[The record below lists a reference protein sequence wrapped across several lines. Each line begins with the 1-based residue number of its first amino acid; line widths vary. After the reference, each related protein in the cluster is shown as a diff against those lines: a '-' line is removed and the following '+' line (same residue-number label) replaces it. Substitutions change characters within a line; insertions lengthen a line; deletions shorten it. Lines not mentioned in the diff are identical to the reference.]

1 MRRERHTRLRFKR
14 GFTMFDKF
22 TDKARRVMSLAQ
34 EEARALG
41 QMYVGTEHLLLA
53 LIKEGGGIAAQALEK
68 LDVTYDEAVE
78 IIKQI
83 TERAS
88 EPVPGGHIPFT
99 PRAKRVLEG
108 AYRETMSR
116 GQTYISTEHLLL
128 GIVREG
134 NGVAMETLSRMGV
147 SGDAVRNAV
156 NELVAKNTPK
166 DDKGPQVQEV
176 RIGPDGVTVGPSRQ
190 QQSSGDDGSVLEQ
203 FGRNLTKLAAEDK
216 LDPVIGR
223 DLEVERVMQV
233 LARRQKNNPL
243 ILGDPGVGKTAIV
256 EGLAQLVAAGTVPDM
271 LRGKQIWTLDVA
283 ALVAGSKYRGEFEDR
298 LKKVIAEVQK
308 NGNVILFIDEIHT
321 IIGAGSA
328 EGSIDAASIL
338 KPPLSRG
345 EIQVIGA
352 TTADEYRKHIEKDS
366 ALERRFQP
374 VSVNEP
380 SVADTLA
387 IINGLEDR
395 YEKHHHVHYTPEAL
409 EAAVLLSDR
418 YIQDRFLPDKAI
430 DVIDEAGAR
439 TRVHKM
445 TLPPEI
451 AEVDEQLADVRTDK
465 HAAAAAQEFE
475 EAARLRDREK
485 ELVARRSELEDAWHK
500 RLDENVVTVDESVI
514 ADVVS
519 SITGVPVSNLTEAEA
534 SKLLRCEDVLHERVV
549 GQQEAVSAVARAIRR
564 SRSPLKDP
572 RRPGG
577 SFIFLG
583 PSGVGKTEL
592 AKSLA
597 EFLFG
602 SEEALTSFDMSE
614 FMERHT
620 VSKLVGA
627 PPGYVGYDEGG
638 ELTKAVRRRP
648 YSVVLFDEIEK
659 AHPDV
664 FNILLQILDEGRLT
678 DGQGRKVDFS
688 NTVIIMTS
696 NVGAREIA
704 QPGTMGFG
712 SGASQ
717 LDDTEIKSRAM
728 SELKKLFRPEFLNR
742 VDEIVVFKSLT
753 GDQVRNIVDLMI
765 RDLRDRLIGQG
776 MSIELTDAAKDL
788 LAKEGTDP
796 VYGAR
801 PLRRA
806 IQTLVEDPL
815 AEQLLESKWVAG
827 DIVRVDVGEDNKLTF
842 SKGVGEIPKRVER
855 EHMELPSARHSWG
868 APSDGSSSASGPG
881 KGSGSSHN
889 AGGTDLAVAGD

>member
-1 MRRERHTRLRFKR
+1 
-14 GFTMFDKF
+14 MFDKF
-22 TDKARRVMSLAQ
+22 TDKARKVMSLAQ
-34 EEARALG
+34 DEARALG
-41 QMYVGTEHLLLA
+41 QMYVGTEHLLLG
-53 LIKEGGGIAAQALEK
+53 LIKEGDGIAAKALAK
-68 LDVTYDEAVE
+68 LDVSYDELVDT
-78 IIKQI
+78 IKEI
-83 TERAS
+83 TERSS

-116 GQTYISTEHLLL
+116 GATYISTEHLLL

-134 NGVAMETLSRMGV
+134 NGVAMEALSRLGV

-156 NELVAKNTPK
+156 NELIDKSKPS
-166 DDKGPQVQEV
+166 DDSASQVQEV
-176 RIGPDGVTVGPSRQ
+176 RIGPDGVTVGPARQ
-190 QQSSGDDGSVLEQ
+190 QQGSDDASMLEKY
-203 FGRNLTKLAAEDK
+203 GRNLTALAAEGK

-256 EGLAQLVAAGTVPDM
+256 EGLAQLIAAGTVPDM
-271 LRGKQIWTLDVA
+271 LRNKQIWTLDVA

-308 NGNVILFIDEIHT
+308 NGDVILFIDEMHT

-374 VSVNEP
+374 VNVNEP
-380 SVADTLA
+380 SIADTLA
-387 IINGLEDR
+387 IIRGLEGR
-395 YEKHHHVHYTPEAL
+395 YEKHHHVRYTQAAL
-409 EAAVLLSDR
+409 EAAVTLSDR

-451 AEVDEQLADVRTDK
+451 ADVDEKLARVRADK
-465 HAAAAAQEFE
+465 QAAATAQEFE
-475 EAARLRDREK
+475 EAAKLRDQEK
-485 ELVARRSELEDAWHK
+485 ELIARRSELEDAWHK
-500 RLDENVVTVDESVI
+500 RMDENVVTVDANDI

-519 SITGVPVSNLTEAEA
+519 SITGVPVSNLSEAEA
-534 SKLLRCEDVLHERVV
+534 SKLLRCEEVLHQRVI
-549 GQQEAVSAVARAIRR
+549 GQDEAVSAVARAIRR

-602 SEEALTSFDMSE
+602 SEEALITFDMSE
-614 FMERHT
+614 FMEKYA

-704 QPGTMGFG
+704 KPGAMGFG
-712 SGASQ
+712 SNASQ
-717 LDDTEIKSRAM
+717 LSDKEIKSRAM
-728 SELKKLFRPEFLNR
+728 GELKKLFRPEFLNR
-742 VDEIVVFKSLT
+742 VDEIVVFKSLAK
-753 GDQVRNIVDLMI
+753 DQIRGIVDLMV
-765 RDLRDRLIGQG
+765 RELRNRLIGEG

-788 LAKEGTDP
+788 IAKEGTDP
-796 VYGAR
+796 IYGAR

-815 AEQLLESKWVAG
+815 AEQLLEGSWKAG
-827 DIVRVDVGEDNKLTF
+827 DIVLVDVGEDGKLAF
-842 SKGVGEIPKRVER
+842 SKGAGEIPERTER
-855 EHMELPSARHSWG
+855 EHLELPSARRTWG
-868 APSDGSSSASGPG
+868 APGG
-881 KGSGSSHN
+881 GSGS
-889 AGGTDLAVAGD
+889 GGSSRSTGGADLAAAGN

>member
-1 MRRERHTRLRFKR
+1 MAGPLGLAMLHKGEPH
-14 GFTMFDKF
+14 MFDKF
-22 TDKARRVMSLAQ
+22 TDKARKVMSLAQ
-34 EEARALG
+34 DEARALG

-53 LIKEGGGIAAQALEK
+53 LIKQGDGIAAQALAK

-78 IIKQI
+78 TIKQI
-83 TERAS
+83 TERAN

-116 GQTYISTEHLLL
+116 GATYISTEHLLL

-156 NELVAKNTPK
+156 GELMDKSADK
-166 DDKGPQVQEV
+166 DDASSQAQEV
-176 RIGPDGVTVGPSRQ
+176 RIGPDGVTVGPARQ
-190 QQSSGDDGSVLEQ
+190 QQSNGDDPSMLEQ
-203 FGRNLTKLAAEDK
+203 YGRNLTKLAADGK

-223 DLEVERVMQV
+223 DREVERIMQV

-243 ILGDPGVGKTAIV
+243 ILGDPGVGKTAVV
-256 EGLAQLVAAGTVPDM
+256 EGLAQLIAAGTVPEM

-298 LKKVIAEVQK
+298 LKKVLAEVQAD
-308 NGNVILFIDEIHT
+308 GNVILFIDEMHT

-352 TTADEYRKHIEKDS
+352 TTAEEYRKHIEKDS

-374 VSVNEP
+374 VNVNEP

-387 IINGLEDR
+387 IIHGLQSR
-395 YEKHHHVHYTPEAL
+395 YEKHHHVRYTDEAL
-409 EAAVLLSDR
+409 EAAVTLSDR

-445 TLPPEI
+445 KLPPEI
-451 AEVDEQLADVRTDK
+451 SEVDEQLKRVRADK
-465 HAAAAAQEFE
+465 QAAATAQEFE
-475 EAARLRDREK
+475 EAAKLRDREK
-485 ELVARRSELEDAWHK
+485 ELVAKRSELEDAWHK
-500 RLDENVVTVDESVI
+500 RLDENVVTVGANDI

-519 SITGVPVSNLTEAEA
+519 SITGVPVSNLSEAEA
-534 SKLLRCEDVLHERVV
+534 SKLLRCEQVLHQRVI
-549 GQQEAVSAVARAIRR
+549 GQDEAVSAVARAIRR

-602 SEEALTSFDMSE
+602 SEEALMTFDMSE
-614 FMERHT
+614 FMEKHT

-704 QPGTMGFG
+704 KPGTMGFG
-712 SGASQ
+712 SNAAQ
-717 LDDTEIKSRAM
+717 LSDKEIKSRAM
-728 SELKKLFRPEFLNR
+728 GELKKLFRPEFLNR

-753 GDQVRNIVDLMI
+753 GEQVRNIVDLMV
-765 RDLRDRLIGQG
+765 RELRNRLIGEG

-788 LAKEGTDP
+788 IAKEGTDP

-815 AEQLLESKWVAG
+815 AEQLLEGKWQAG
-827 DIVRVDVGEDNKLTF
+827 DIVLVDAGEDGKLAFT
-842 SKGVGEIPKRVER
+842 KTAGEIPERTTR
-855 EHMELPSARHSWG
+855 EHMELPSATTSWG
-868 APSDGSSSASGPG
+868 SADGGAGNGSRGAS
-881 KGSGSSHN
+881 
-889 AGGTDLAVAGD
+889 GTDLAAAGD

>member
-1 MRRERHTRLRFKR
+1 
-14 GFTMFDKF
+14 MFEKF
-22 TDKARRVMSLAQ
+22 TDKARKVMSLAQ
-34 EEARALG
+34 EEARSLG
-41 QMYVGTEHLLLA
+41 QMYVGTEHLLLG
-53 LIKEGGGIAAQALEK
+53 LIKEGDGIAAQALAN
-68 LDVTYDEAVE
+68 LDVTYEETLATVRDLTKGE
-78 IIKQI
+78 
-83 TERAS
+83 S

-99 PRAKRVLEG
+99 PRAKRVLEDS
-108 AYRETMSR
+108 YRETMSH

-134 NGVAMETLSRMGV
+134 NGSAMTVLARMGV
-147 SGDAVRNAV
+147 SADAVRNAV
-156 NELVAKNTPK
+156 NELIDKSSDA
-166 DDKGPQVQEV
+166 KGPVPATV
-176 RIGPDGVTVGPSRQ
+176 RMNPDGTPVS
-190 QQSSGDDGSVLEQ
+190 DAEGSMLKEY
-203 FGRNLTKLAAEDK
+203 GRNLTQLAEEGK

-243 ILGDPGVGKTAIV
+243 ILGDPGVGKTAVV
-256 EGLAQLVAAGTVPDM
+256 EGLAQLIATGNVPDL
-271 LRGKQIWTLDVA
+271 LRNRQIWTLDVA

-298 LKKVIAEVQK
+298 LKRVITEVEES
-308 NGNVILFIDEIHT
+308 GNDILFIDEMHT
-321 IIGAGSA
+321 LIGAGSA

-352 TTADEYRKHIEKDS
+352 TTAEEYRKHIEKDS
-366 ALERRFQP
+366 AFERRFQP
-374 VSVNEP
+374 VYVNEP
-380 SVADTLA
+380 SLTDTVSILR
-387 IINGLEDR
+387 GLQER
-395 YEKHHHVHYTPEAL
+395 YEKHHHVVYTDAAI
-409 EAAVLLSDR
+409 EAAVRLSSR

-445 TLPPEI
+445 ALPPEL
-451 AEVDEQLADVRTDK
+451 AQVDEELAQVKAQKTE
-465 HAAAAAQEFE
+465 AASAQEFE
-475 EAARLRDREK
+475 RAAHLRDREK
-485 ELVARRSELEDAWHK
+485 ELASKRVELEEAWHK
-500 RLDENVVTVDESVI
+500 RMDEQVITVDDNDIANVVSD
-514 ADVVS
+514 
-519 SITGVPVSNLTEAEA
+519 ITGVPVANLTEAEA
-534 SKLLRCEDVLHERVV
+534 SKLLRCEEALHQRVI
-549 GQQEAVSAVARAIRR
+549 GQEEAVSGVARAIRR

-602 SEEALTSFDMSE
+602 SEDALISYDMSE
-614 FMERHT
+614 FMEKHA

-704 QPGTMGFG
+704 KPNAMGFG
-712 SGASQ
+712 SDVGHLS
-717 LDDTEIKSRAM
+717 DVEIRSRAM

-753 GDQVRNIVDLMI
+753 SEQIRGIVDLMVSE
-765 RDLRDRLIGQG
+765 LRNRLIAEG

-788 LAKEGTDP
+788 VAREGTDP
-796 VYGAR
+796 IYGAR

-806 IQTLVEDPL
+806 LQTLIEDPL
-815 AEQLLESKWVAG
+815 SEQLLQATWKTG
-827 DIVRVDVGEDNKLTF
+827 DIVLADAEDGKIIFRKGE
-842 SKGVGEIPKRVER
+842 GEIPAPTER
-855 EHMELPSARHSWG
+855 EHMELPHAQSSWG
-868 APSDGSSSASGPG
+868 LDAATPDTHGVSD
-881 KGSGSSHN
+881 N
-889 AGGTDLAVAGD
+889 DLAQATD

>member
-1 MRRERHTRLRFKR
+1 
-14 GFTMFDKF
+14 MFEKF

-34 EEARALG
+34 DEARGLG
-41 QMYVGTEHLLLA
+41 QMYVGTEHLLLG
-53 LIKEGGGIAAQALEK
+53 LIKESDGIAAKALAKFDINYEET
-68 LDVTYDEAVE
+68 LAT
-78 IIKQI
+78 IKQI
-83 TERAS
+83 SKADA

-99 PRAKRVLEG
+99 PRAKRVLEN
-108 AYRETMSR
+108 AYRETMTY

-134 NGVAMETLSRMGV
+134 NGIAMEALSRMGI
-147 SGDAVRNAV
+147 SGDAIRNAV
-156 NELVAKNTPK
+156 DELIQKN
-166 DDKGPQVQEV
+166 PQPQQAPAVSEV
-176 RIGPDGVTVGPSRQ
+176 RIGPVAVMGTGSP
-190 QQSSGDDGSVLEQ
+190 DGSMLKEY
-203 FGRNLTKLAAEDK
+203 GRNLTQLALDGK

-223 DLEVERVMQV
+223 DREVERVMQV

-243 ILGDPGVGKTAIV
+243 VLGDPGVGKTAIA
-256 EGLAQLVAAGTVPDM
+256 EGLAQLIASGNVPDI
-271 LRGKQIWTLDVA
+271 LRGKQIWTLDVS
-283 ALVAGSKYRGEFEDR
+283 ALVAGSKYRGEFEER
-298 LKKVIAEVQK
+298 LKKVVAEVEESK
-308 NGNVILFIDEIHT
+308 EDILFIDEIHT

-328 EGSIDAASIL
+328 EGSVDAASIL

-352 TTADEYRKHIEKDS
+352 TTVDEYRKHFEKDS
-366 ALERRFQP
+366 ALTRRFQP
-374 VSVNEP
+374 VFIGEP
-380 SVADTLA
+380 STEDTLS
-387 IINGLEDR
+387 ILRGLQER
-395 YEKHHHVHYTPEAL
+395 YEAHHHVSYTDDAITTAVAL
-409 EAAVLLSDR
+409 SSR

-445 TLPPEI
+445 VLPPEI
-451 AEVDEQLADVRTDK
+451 AEVDEELARVHEQKSD
-465 HAAAAAQEFE
+465 AAAAQEFE
-475 EAARLRDREK
+475 EAARLRDQEK
-485 ELVARRSELEDAWHK
+485 ELTDKRAELENAWREK
-500 RLDENVVTVDESVI
+500 MNQNVVVVDASDV

-519 SITGVPVSNLTEAEA
+519 EMTGVPVSNLTEAET
-534 SKLLRCEDVLHERVV
+534 SKLLRAEDALHQRVV
-549 GQQEAVSAVARAIRR
+549 GQEEAVEKVAKTIRR

-602 SEEALTSFDMSE
+602 SEDALITFDMSE
-614 FMERHT
+614 FMEKFA

-678 DGQGRKVDFS
+678 DGQGRKIDFS
-688 NTVIIMTS
+688 NTVVIMTS
-696 NVGAREIA
+696 NIGAREIA
-704 QPGTMGFG
+704 QTQTMGFSG
-712 SGASQ
+712 SEGAG
-717 LDDTEIKSRAM
+717 LDDKEINSRVM

-753 GDQVRNIVDLMI
+753 ADELHGIVDLMVVE
-765 RDLRDRLIGQG
+765 LRNRLIANS
-776 MSIELTDAAKDL
+776 MSIELTDAARDVV
-788 LAKEGTDP
+788 AKRGTDP
-796 VYGAR
+796 IYGAR

-806 IQTLVEDPL
+806 IQTLIEDPL
-815 AEQLLESKWVAG
+815 SEQMLAGTWGAG
-827 DIVRVDVGEDNKLTF
+827 DIIVVDVDPETTEIAFSRGE
-842 SKGVGEIPKRVER
+842 GEIPAPTEHV
-855 EHMELPSARHSWG
+855 HMEGRQARESWSPALPAS
-868 APSDGSSSASGPG
+868 APSGGGSA
-881 KGSGSSHN
+881 
-889 AGGTDLAVAGD
+889 AAAD

>member
-1 MRRERHTRLRFKR
+1 
-14 GFTMFDKF
+14 MFDKF
-22 TDKARRVMSLAQ
+22 TDKARKVMSLAQ

-53 LIKEGGGIAAQALEK
+53 LIKEGEGIAAQALAQ

-78 IIKQI
+78 AVREV
-83 TERAS
+83 TERSS

-116 GQTYISTEHLLL
+116 GATYISTEHLLL

-134 NGVAMETLSRMGV
+134 NGVAMETLSRMGI

-156 NELVAKNTPK
+156 NELIEKNSPA
-166 DDKGPQVQEV
+166 DEAVHVQEV
-176 RIGPDGVTVGPSRQ
+176 RIGPDGVSVGPARA
-190 QQSSGDDGSVLEQ
+190 SSSSSSDDASMLEQ
-203 FGRNLTKLAAEDK
+203 YGKNLTALAAEGK

-223 DLEVERVMQV
+223 DREVERVMQV

-271 LRGKQIWTLDVA
+271 LRGKAIWTLDVS

-298 LKKVIAEVQK
+298 LKKVITEVQED
-308 NGNVILFIDEIHT
+308 GNVILFIDEMHT

-352 TTADEYRKHIEKDS
+352 TTAEEYRKHIEKDS

-374 VSVNEP
+374 VNINEP
-380 SVADTLA
+380 SVADTLK
-387 IINGLEDR
+387 IIEGLQPA
-395 YEKHHHVHYTPEAL
+395 YEKHHHVRYTPEAL
-409 EAAVLLSDR
+409 EAAVTLSDR

-430 DVIDEAGAR
+430 DVLDEAGAR
-439 TRVHKM
+439 TRVHNM
-445 TLPPEI
+445 TLPPEV
-451 AEVDEQLADVRTDK
+451 AEVDEDLARVHAEK
-465 HAAAAAQEFE
+465 KAAAEAQEFE
-475 EAARLRDREK
+475 EAAKLRDREK
-485 ELVARRSELEDAWHK
+485 ELLARRAELEDAWHK
-500 RLDENVVTVDESVI
+500 RMDENVVTVDEKAI

-519 SITGVPVSNLTEAEA
+519 SITGVPVSNLSEAEA
-534 SKLLRCEDVLHERVV
+534 SKLLRSESVLHERVV
-549 GQQEAVSAVARAIRR
+549 GQDEAVSAVARAIRR

-602 SEEALTSFDMSE
+602 SEESLITFDMSE
-614 FMERHT
+614 YMEKFA

-704 QPGTMGFG
+704 KPGSMGFG
-712 SGASQ
+712 SSAGQ
-717 LDDTEIKSRAM
+717 LSDDEIKSRAM
-728 SELKKLFRPEFLNR
+728 TELKKLFRPEFINR
-742 VDEIVVFKSLT
+742 VDEIVVFKSLSAEQIR
-753 GDQVRNIVDLMI
+753 GIVDLMVAN
-765 RDLRDRLIGQG
+765 LRNRLIGQG

-788 LAKEGTDP
+788 LAKKGTDP

-806 IQTLVEDPL
+806 LQTMVEDPL
-815 AEQLLESKWVAG
+815 AEQLLQGGWGAG
-827 DIVRVDVGEDNKLTF
+827 DIVLTDVGEDGSLTF
-842 SKGVGEIPKRVER
+842 TKTAGEIPEKTTR
-855 EHMELPSARHSWG
+855 EHMELPEAGATWG
-868 APSDGSSSASGPG
+868 APTGGRVAPESGTG
-881 KGSGSSHN
+881 VAA
-889 AGGTDLAVAGD
+889 AGN